1 MAMNSR
7 VVILLMVATFLMLPI
22 VAASEAC
29 ADSTS
34 TAQQSGGTMTKLQ
47 KKQVAFAEKWGRA
60 LFDAYKAVG
69 KVSDI
74 TMDRAIATAT
84 SAVMDKCDVRY
95 RALLVI
101 PPGISTDRLA
111 VYYIG
116 TPRHAEKVMIGRHYR
131 VIVSGDGKTAQSV
144 SPSSKDC
151 TFVAPDV
158 VGQGTTG
165 VVTTDPEIP
174 APTDIHVFL
183 SLITGQTLFVG
194 TQAGYWRVEQ
204 GKIDLLKA
212 N

>member
-1 MAMNSR
+1 MSAPLAIR
-7 VVILLMVATFLMLPI
+7 LLAAVLIMLPI
-22 VAASEAC
+22 VAASDAR

-34 TAQQSGGTMTKLQ
+34 MTVQTGGTMTKLQ
-47 KKQVAFAEKWGRA
+47 RKQVAFAEKWGRA
-60 LFDAYKAVG
+60 LFDAYNERG

-74 TMDRAIATAT
+74 TMDRALASATG
-84 SAVMDKCDVRY
+84 AVTDKCDVHY
-95 RALLVI
+95 RALLVM

-116 TPRHAEKVMIGRHYR
+116 TPRNGAEVMLGRHYR
-131 VIVSGDGKTAQSV
+131 IIVSGDGKIAQSV
-144 SPSSKDC
+144 SPSTKDC

-165 VVTTDPEIP
+165 VVTTDPDIP

-183 SLITGQTLFVG
+183 SLATGETLFVG
-194 TQAGYWRVEQ
+194 TKAGYWRVMQ
-204 GKIDLLKA
+204 GKIELLKS

>member
-1 MAMNSR
+1 MAVNSR
-7 VVILLMVATFLMLPI
+7 LAIRLLAAALLMLPI
-22 VAASEAC
+22 VAARELC

-34 TAQQSGGTMTKLQ
+34 MTLQPGGTMTKLQ
-47 KKQVAFAEKWGRA
+47 MKQAAFAETWGRA
-60 LFDAYKAVG
+60 LFEEYKRVG

-74 TMDRAIATAT
+74 TMDRALATAT
-84 SAVMDKCDVRY
+84 IAVTDKCDVRY

-101 PPGISTDRLA
+101 APGISTDRLA

-116 TPRHAEKVMIGRHYR
+116 APQNGAEVMIGRHYR

-144 SPSSKDC
+144 SPSTKDC

-158 VGQGTTG
+158 VGQGVSG
-165 VVTTDPEIP
+165 VLTSDPDIP

-183 SLITGQTLFVG
+183 SLVTGQTLFVG
-194 TQAGYWRVEQ
+194 TQAGYWRVNE
-204 GKIDLLKA
+204 GTIELLKS